1 MALSLSGT
9 TGIVTGNIAD
19 ANVTAGKLASGA
31 ALANL
36 GASGTV
42 LQYVSSYWDSTYSQ
56 STTAL
61 ADVPNATI
69 SITPK
74 SASSKIMLSMN
85 SWGAATSPYT
95 STGLNGFIYRSI
107 NSGVDTLLPLPAD
120 LPTGVHV
127 SFESVQPYG
136 CNQANLMLTDTP
148 NTTSSV
154 VYKLKTT
161 AMQAGYTG
169 YINRSV
175 VGNSTPSRN
184 YRSWFHILEISG

>member
-1 MALSLSGT
+1 MPLSLSGT
-9 TGIVTGNIAD
+9 TGIVTGNIAN

-31 ALANL
+31 ALSNL
-36 GASGTV
+36 GSGTV
-42 LQYVSSYWDSTYSQ
+42 IQYVSSYWDTFHSQ

-74 SASSKIMLSMN
+74 SASSKIVLSMN
-85 SWGAATSPYT
+85 SWGSATSPYT

-107 NSGVDTLLPLPAD
+107 NGATFTVLPLPAD
-120 LPTGVHV
+120 APTGVHV
-127 SFESVQPYG
+127 SFEAVTPYT

-154 VYKLKTT
+154 VYKLQTA

-169 YINRSV
+169 YVNRSG
-175 VGNSTPSRN
+175 VGNASPNRN
-184 YRSWFHILEISG
+184 YRSWFHFLENSG